1 MLKILRNILRW
12 TVRIIAVLIIV
23 VLLVPVALYIPPVQD
38 FARKFA
44 IEKVN
49 QSTGMKIGVDYLRLK
64 FPLRVSLEGISVIEA
79 TGDTMLTA
87 GSVSVK
93 VRLLPLLKGTV
104 DVGEAHVSDAFYS
117 MGTPDSL
124 ICLRARIADARFD
137 DVALRLSTNSIDLDY
152 GEVNGA
158 NVTLLMLD
166 SVAPSPTDTTAAAP
180 WHIAAN
186 RLRLNDVTYRMQML
200 PVIDS
205 LYTHI
210 GSATLDRGLMDM
222 SSQRINAS
230 CLSID
235 SVDVA
240 YYTPSAEY
248 LASHPADATTTGAD
262 TTEVDSSAPWTIT
275 ADSLRLKA
283 NRGLYAMR
291 GAVPVPGLDMNY
303 IEVTNVAL
311 AVDSFYNRATSITVP
326 IREIRATERCGLTLM
341 GHGVFSMDSAMM
353 YARDFYLHTF
363 ASQLTL
369 DAHMGMGDLTTD
381 PSLPIGV
388 NARAEVALSDV
399 ELAMPTMIPM
409 LRNVPRSAPLVVK
422 ADIEGTAGELFIDT
436 LRADMGSILRLKADG
451 SVANAM
457 NPDKISG
464 AIDLDGSVG
473 SLNFIKPTL
482 LEAELARTLNLPPM
496 RIKGRVNY
504 RPNLADGNL
513 TLTTG
518 DGRAAFSGRWNG
530 NSEGY
535 NAKLN
540 LNRFPVNSFMPSLG
554 IGHVTA
560 YADIKGQGYDL
571 LSSKSVIDA
580 KIDLK
585 EVEYMDQAYT
595 DVVLDATLSDGTA
608 TGQLISRN
616 ANARFNMDFTADV
629 SPDTVMWD
637 LRGKISNLD
646 LMAMKLAT
654 DTMRGSLDIQSRGLL
669 SPKTMAIEATADIT
683 DLKWQSCDMR
693 IATPAVSATIE
704 SDSTVRASLVNGDLS
719 AAIDAFCPLDT
730 LTARL
735 SALSDTINGFITRR
749 NFDMAGL
756 QRALPPMDF
765 QLTAGNNNVVGQIL
779 NASSMSF
786 RRADLT
792 FHNDS
797 LMSLNG
803 KVVNISSGDTRVD
816 TVNISASQHGKFLL
830 YRLHMG
836 NRPGT
841 MDQFAKV
848 NLSGYL
854 ANDKL
859 SFLVKQYNI
868 EGKTGFSLGMNAA
881 LTDSA
886 LTVRIVP
893 YNPTIAYKA
902 WTVNRDNFVTYNF
915 MTRHLDANLLMESAS
930 SSLHLYTT
938 QHPVDSLNVNDSIAA
953 ISGMGARTPEE
964 VALKI
969 SNVQLADWLSISP
982 FAPPIKGELSADM
995 KFNWNDKDLTGR
1007 GTVNLDELFYG
1018 KERVGTFGL
1027 GLDLTTDTKGALRA
1041 DAALLIDSIK
1051 VITAKGALNDSTARE
1066 PFLLDFS
1073 MIQFPLK
1080 VLNPFLPKD
1089 MAQLSGT
1096 LNGQMDI
1103 TGDLARPIFCGN
1115 ISFDSTAVRVGM
1127 LGTSYTFSE
1136 TPIPVDSNIV
1146 TFSNF
1151 SIKGCN
1157 ENPLAIN
1164 GTVDARSLSNIAIAL
1179 DLNAHNMQI
1188 VNSNRARGAELYGK
1202 GFIDLDAKVRG
1213 NMQFMAVDAKVN
1225 VLPGTNV
1232 TYVVAPTVSGALTS
1246 RNSEDMVKFVQ
1257 FNDSLGY
1264 VKLDSVTAESQL
1276 AMMLDANL
1284 IVSEGSTINVELPGS
1299 NNKAQINGYGNL
1311 TYSLT
1316 PMSTDGR
1323 LTGRFT
1329 INKGFVHYTPPLM
1342 GVISEL
1348 AFNFT
1353 EGSYVAFNGDIMNP
1367 TLNVTAVDPVK
1378 ANVTQEG
1385 QNSRL
1390 VDFDVSISVTNT
1402 LSNMHIAFDMAAPE
1416 DLTVQNELSG
1426 MSPDQRANAAM
1437 NMLLYREYSGPG
1449 TSATAKLGNPIYSF
1463 LETRVNNWLANSVKA
1478 VDISLGVNQ
1487 YDQTTNGVTSTATSY
1502 SYRVSKNLFNDR
1514 VKIIVGGNYNT
1525 EDDDNRNLS
1534 QNLINDVSI
1543 EYVLNPTGTMYI
1555 KVFRHTGFESILEG
1569 EVTQTG
1575 VGFVY
1580 QRKLGSLRD
1589 IWHRIR
1595 NRNVTPAN

>member
-1 MLKILRNILRW
+1 MHKAFKNILRW
-12 TVRIIAVLIIV
+12 TGRVIAVLIIV
-23 VLLVPVALYIPPVQD
+23 VLLIPVALYIPAVQD

-49 QSTGMKIGVDYLRLK
+49 QSTGMKIGIDYLRLK
-64 FPLRVSLEGISVIEA
+64 FPLRVSLEGVSVIEA

-87 GSVSVK
+87 GSATVK
-93 VRLLPLLKGTV
+93 VRLLPLLKSTI
-104 DVGEAHVSDAFYS
+104 DVSEAQLSDAYYK

-124 ICLRARIADARFD
+124 IYLRARIADARFD
-137 DVALRLSTNSIDLDY
+137 ATALRLSDNSISIDY

-158 NVTLLMLD
+158 DVTLMMLD
-166 SVAPSPTDTTAAAP
+166 SVAPPTNDTTTAAP
-180 WHIAAN
+180 WHIEAT

-210 GSATLDRGLMDM
+210 GSATLQQGLMDM
-222 SSQRINAS
+222 SSQRINAA

-240 YYTPSAEY
+240 YFTPSAEY
-248 LASHPADATTTGAD
+248 LASHPAATPAD
-262 TTEVDSSAPWTIT
+262 TAEVADSAPWTIT
-275 ADSLRLKA
+275 ADSLRLQA

-291 GAVPVPGLDMNY
+291 GATPVAGLDMNY

-341 GHGVFSMDSAMM
+341 AHGVFAMDSAMM
-353 YARDFYLHTF
+353 YARDFNLRTF
-363 ASQLTL
+363 ASQLTV
-369 DAHMGMGDLTTD
+369 DAAMGMGDLTTD
-381 PSLPIGV
+381 PGLPLRL

-399 ELAMPTMIPM
+399 ELAMPAMTPM
-409 LRNVPRSAPLVVK
+409 LRSVPRSAPLVIK
-422 ADIEGTAGELFIDT
+422 ADIEGTAGQLNIDT
-436 LRADMGSILRLKADG
+436 LRADMGSILHLKADG
-451 SVANAM
+451 TVTDVM
-457 NPDKISG
+457 NPDKING
-464 AIDLDGSVG
+464 ALDIDGSVA
-473 SLNFIKPTL
+473 SLNFMKPTL
-482 LEAELARTLNLPPM
+482 LEAELARQLNLPPM
-496 RIKGRVNY
+496 RIKGKVNY
-504 RPNLADGNL
+504 RPNLADGTL
-513 TLTTG
+513 SLTTG
-518 DGRAAFSGRWNG
+518 DGRAAFQGRWNG

-535 NAKLN
+535 NATLH

-554 IGHVTA
+554 VGHVTA
-560 YADIKGQGYDL
+560 DADIKGHGYDM
-571 LSSKSVIDA
+571 LSPKSVIDA
-580 KIDLK
+580 KIALK
-585 EVEYMDQAYT
+585 EVEYMDQTYS
-595 DVVLDATLSDGTA
+595 DISLDATLSDGTA
-608 TGQLISRN
+608 KGLLISDN
-616 ANARFNMDFTADV
+616 ADARLNLTFDADL

-637 LRGKISNLD
+637 LRGRVSNLD
-646 LMAMKLAT
+646 LMAMQLAT
-654 DTMRGSLDIQSRGLL
+654 DTMRGTFDIQSRGIM
-669 SPKTMAIEATADIT
+669 SPKTMAIEATADIY
-683 DLKWQSCDMR
+683 DLRWQSGDMR
-693 IATPAVSATIE
+693 MSTSSVSATLD
-704 SDSTVRASLVNGDLS
+704 SDSTIHATLVNGDLT

-730 LTARL
+730 LTTRL
-735 SALSDTINGFITRR
+735 TAISDTINSFVTRR
-749 NFDMAGL
+749 NFDMASL
-756 QRALPPMDF
+756 QRVLPQMD
-765 QLTAGNNNVVGQIL
+765 LKLAAGNNNVVSQIL
-779 NASSMSF
+779 NSSSMAF
-786 RRADLT
+786 RHADLT

-797 LMSLNG
+797 LMSLFG
-803 KVVNISSGDTRVD
+803 KVTNITSGETRVD

-868 EGKTGFSLGMNAA
+868 EGETGFSLGMNAA

-886 LTVRIVP
+886 VTVRFVP

-902 WTVNRDNFVTYNF
+902 WTINRDNFVTYNF
-915 MTRHLDANLLMESAS
+915 VTRQLNANLLMESAA
-930 SSLHLYTT
+930 SSLHLYTLR
-938 QHPVDSLNVNDSIAA
+938 QAADSLNVTDSIASSSV
-953 ISGMGARTPEE
+953 INRTPEE
-964 VALKI
+964 VVLNI

-982 FAPPIKGELSADM
+982 FAPPMKGELSADM
-995 KFNWNDKDLTGR
+995 KFNWDDRNLTGR
-1007 GTVNLDELFYG
+1007 GIVNLNDLYYG
-1018 KERVGTFGL
+1018 KDRVGSFGL
-1027 GLDLTTDTKGALRA
+1027 DLDLTTDIKGALRA

-1080 VLNPFLPKD
+1080 VVNPFLPKD

-1096 LNGQMDI
+1096 LNGRMDI
-1103 TGDLARPIFCGN
+1103 TGNIARPIFCGN
-1115 ISFDSTAVRVGM
+1115 LTFDSTAVRVGM
-1127 LGTSYTFSE
+1127 LGTSYTFSN

-1146 TFSNF
+1146 TFSDF

-1157 ENPLAIN
+1157 ENPLTIN
-1164 GTVDARSLSNIAIAL
+1164 GTVDARSLSDIALAL
-1179 DLNAHNMQI
+1179 DLNARNMQI
-1188 VNSNRARGAELYGK
+1188 VNSNRARGADLYGK
-1202 GFIDLDAKVRG
+1202 GFIDLDAKVKG
-1213 NMQFMAVDAKVN
+1213 NMHLMSVDADIN
-1225 VLPGTNV
+1225 VLPATNV
-1232 TYVVAPTVSGALTS
+1232 TYVVAPSVSGALTS
-1246 RNSEDMVKFVQ
+1246 QSTGDMVKFVQ

-1264 VKLDSVTAESQL
+1264 VNIDSIVAEPQM
-1276 AMMLDANL
+1276 AMILNANL

-1299 NNKAQINGYGNL
+1299 NNKAQVNGYGNL
-1311 TYSLT
+1311 TYTMT

-1329 INKGFVHYTPPLM
+1329 INKGYVHYTPPLM

-1353 EGSYVAFNGDIMNP
+1353 EGSYVAFNGDMMNP
-1367 TLNVTAVDPVK
+1367 TLHITAVDPVK

-1390 VDFDVSISVTNT
+1390 VDFDVSISVSNT
-1402 LSNMHIAFDMAAPE
+1402 LENMKVAFDMAAPE
-1416 DLTVQNELSG
+1416 DITVQNELSS

-1449 TSATAKLGNPIYSF
+1449 TSATAKLSNPLYSF
-1463 LETRVNNWLANSVKA
+1463 LETRVNNWLANSVKG

-1487 YDQTTNGVTSTATSY
+1487 YDQTTDGVTSTNTSY

-1514 VKIIVGGNYNT
+1514 VKIVVGGNYNT
-1525 EDDDNRNLS
+1525 EDNDDQNLS

-1543 EYVLNPTGTMYI
+1543 EYILNPNGTMYI
-1555 KVFRHTGFESILEG
+1555 KIFRHTGFESILEG

-1589 IWHRIR
+1589 IWHRMR
-1595 NRNVTPAN
+1595 RQTPVK